1 MVRGD
6 PWFRRYGNRAFD
18 DTGICSDTT
27 TYGFLLSQ
35 EWYGGIPGFA
45 GMVRG
50 DPRFRRIGNRAFDD
64 TGIYGGTTTYGFL
77 LSQEWYGGI
86 PGFAGMV
93 RGDPRFRRI
102 GNTAFNETGICGGTT
117 TYGFLL
123 SQEYLCLKSSI
134 FLCDCL
140 MVFYPGCAA
149 LCHGIQL
156 QYQLAHHRGQCHF
169 ARLPALS

>member
-1 MVRGD
+1 MNCKIILRLIFLSQRYCIYGFLLSQEWYGGIPGFAGMVWGD
-6 PWFRRYGNRAFD
+6 SWFRRIGNTAFNE
-18 DTGICSDTT
+18 TGICGGTT

-86 PGFAGMV
+86 PGFAGLVTRHSMRQESV
-93 RGDPRFRRI
+93 AVPPRMDSCFRRN
-102 GNTAFNETGICGGTT
+102 GMG
-117 TYGFLL
+117 GFLV
-123 SQEYLCLKSSI
+123 SQ
-134 FLCDCL
+134 
-140 MVFYPGCAA
+140 VW
-149 LCHGIQL
+149 
-156 QYQLAHHRGQCHF
+156 
-169 ARLPALS
+169 